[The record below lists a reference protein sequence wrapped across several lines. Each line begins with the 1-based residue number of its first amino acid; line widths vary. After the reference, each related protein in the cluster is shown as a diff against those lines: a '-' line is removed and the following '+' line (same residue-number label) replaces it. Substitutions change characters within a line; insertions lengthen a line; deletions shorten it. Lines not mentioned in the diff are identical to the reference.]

1 VQDALIRWA
10 LDMEES
16 NVNSHRTYLKTEEA
30 KRAKAATIHR
40 TVISGARLRWIS
52 KFADVKRKP
61 ETSVT
66 SRVPPWFSGSHGYY
80 AQYAQYGQYTPANV
94 TQLTLPF
101 DKSPG
106 VLGMPIIKAISPI
119 PGASSLPE
127 PGSAS
132 HTPQVKSQL
141 RNPDVRPTELG
152 SPSFGAI
159 KSTCNEN
166 TSKAPSF
173 FNGHP
178 RIKPTSVTHN
188 TDVAALAVST
198 SSRVPYYTYPSY
210 YYPTADWLQP
220 VTTGDLTET
229 RETHNFVVH
238 DIIWDEANEESYV
251 PATSQRRTKPSV
263 RGRNF
268 HIPWAEHMSTLF
280 GDHVDWNAVLTLP
293 HKARIIGRS
302 FESCPITGRI
312 ALYRDPATN
321 IPFASAEAYNTLCR
335 LLEQEFSWS
344 ETMGCYTC
352 REIM

>member
-1 VQDALIRWA
+1 
-10 LDMEES
+10 
-16 NVNSHRTYLKTEEA
+16 
-30 KRAKAATIHR
+30 
-40 TVISGARLRWIS
+40 
-52 KFADVKRKP
+52 
-61 ETSVT
+61 
-66 SRVPPWFSGSHGYY
+66 
-80 AQYAQYGQYTPANV
+80 
-94 TQLTLPF
+94 
-101 DKSPG
+101 
-106 VLGMPIIKAISPI
+106 MPIIKAISPI

-293 HKARIIGRS
+293 HKARIIGESISYPRS
-302 FESCPITGRI
+302 NYIQTIVQAEVLRVAQLLVALHFTEILLPISPSQVQKHTIPYAGCLNKNSLGVKQWAAILAEKSCSFILFYCHPV
-312 ALYRDPATN
+312 AMLYIGSDSPT
-321 IPFASAEAYNTLCR
+321 S
-335 LLEQEFSWS
+335 S
-344 ETMGCYTC
+344 
-352 REIM
+352 